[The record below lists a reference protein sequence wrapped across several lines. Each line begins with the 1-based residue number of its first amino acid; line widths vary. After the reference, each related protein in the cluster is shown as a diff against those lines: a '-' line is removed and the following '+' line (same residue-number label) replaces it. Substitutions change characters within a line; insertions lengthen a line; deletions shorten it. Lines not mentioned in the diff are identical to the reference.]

1 MFDPTVFDNLKVVL
15 EGCVYDYDLE
25 EKIAVTGR
33 SDIVDLATLTRTFS
47 VRFTRRHPDVSQVS
61 ATSPSLPWGYRE
73 DADPAFRNMLEH
85 GAEAE
90 IVLHAELRDLAGE
103 LLEGSRTHT
112 AYGCRLW
119 TVFRMVT
126 AHDQL
131 CGDIAN
137 LLTSLWGRT
146 GARDADRVAR
156 LRSAFQVS
164 PHVRIGLRAEN
175 RGNANR
181 GFRPVDRPRVALARS
196 HRRTAGVD
204 SLKRHSLKR
213 CFFRNG
219 NGFVR

>member
-73 DADPAFRNMLEH
+73 DADPAFRNMHEH

-137 LLTSLWGRT
+137 LLTSLWGEQVRVMPT
-146 GARDADRVAR
+146 VSHGCDPRSKFLLTYVLDFGRKIGETQIGDFDRLTDHAW
-156 LRSAFQVS
+156 RSL
-164 PHVRIGLRAEN
+164 VRIDER
-175 RGNANR
+175 
-181 GFRPVDRPRVALARS
+181 LAS
-196 HRRTAGVD
+196 IH
-204 SLKRHSLKR
+204 
-213 CFFRNG
+213 
-219 NGFVR
+219 